1 MRSGA
6 EKEEQGRSPEATAS
20 EEARCGGTR
29 TVDLLPRS
37 ASASVADSWIQ
48 PGDPEARFTTNDVP
62 GCPTGGPLS
71 GTDEADRLAGRGGE
85 DEVRGLGGS
94 DLLTGGYGSDT
105 LYGGPG
111 DDELQG
117 RWLSPAGADR

>member
-1 MRSGA
+1 
-6 EKEEQGRSPEATAS
+6 
-20 EEARCGGTR
+20 
-29 TVDLLPRS
+29 
-37 ASASVADSWIQ
+37 VADSSIQ

-62 GCPTGGPLS
+62 GCAEGGPLA
-71 GTDEADRLAGRGGE
+71 GTGGADRPAGRDGE